1 MLDHD
6 AEKSASIE
14 PDSLANAMMP
24 ACHCGTAMKR
34 MATAH
39 CSAPE
44 ESSPRE
50 SGKEPEAGSD

>member
-34 MATAH
+34 MATAPLR
-39 CSAPE
+39 CARGI
-44 ESSPRE
+44 ESSRIWERPRV
-50 SGKEPEAGSD
+50 GSD

>member
-1 MLDHD
+1 MFDRE
-6 AEKSASIE
+6 AEESGSRV

-34 MATAH
+34 TATAH
-39 CSAPE
+39 CGAPE

-50 SGKEPEAGSD
+50 SGKDPEAGSD